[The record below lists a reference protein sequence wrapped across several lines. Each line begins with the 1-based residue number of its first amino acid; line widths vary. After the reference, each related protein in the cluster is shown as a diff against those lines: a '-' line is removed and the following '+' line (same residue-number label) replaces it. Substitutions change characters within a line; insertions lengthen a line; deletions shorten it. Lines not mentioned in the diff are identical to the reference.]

1 MNFIMNHVREMLTDK
16 NKASFGRII
25 AVPFL
30 VGSWGL
36 SMASGIM
43 AIIHHSAVVDDAA
56 ALAITGFALYYGSKH
71 LSLKGDKINGE
82 SSDTPA

>member
-1 MNFIMNHVREMLTDK
+1 
-16 NKASFGRII
+16 
-25 AVPFL
+25 
-30 VGSWGL
+30 
-36 SMASGIM
+36 MASGIM